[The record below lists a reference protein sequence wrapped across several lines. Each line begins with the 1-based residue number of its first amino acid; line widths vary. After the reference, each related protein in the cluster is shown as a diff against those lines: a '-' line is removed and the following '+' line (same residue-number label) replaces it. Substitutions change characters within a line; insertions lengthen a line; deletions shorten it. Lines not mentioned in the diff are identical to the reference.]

1 MRVGLWGWVCGRVC
15 LGYYMCLSLSGSVC
29 ASVCLCVCAIQS
41 RTEEGKSSGSMFYL
55 TLYET
60 LVNWLKRNG
69 IPQVTDIGTVKKLP
83 EDLTL
88 AGSVITNTCKALP
101 CKGERCTCQPTSAWR
116 KERQGFS
123 PEQKRASPSSVL
135 CCHTAAWGICLSACT
150 ESYSIVSGLTI
161 CTVFPKIRLSLPVY
175 AQEGSG
181 FYNNSPVPLEFPL
194 AVWEATCQSM
204 LI

>member
-15 LGYYMCLSLSGSVC
+15 LGYYMCLLLSGNIC

-60 LVNWLKRNG
+60 LVNCLKRNG

-116 KERQGFS
+116 KETGLQPWAEEGQPFFCALLS
-123 PEQKRASPSSVL
+123 HS
-135 CCHTAAWGICLSACT
+135 CLRD
-150 ESYSIVSGLTI
+150 L
-161 CTVFPKIRLSLPVY
+161 PLSLHWILQHCFRSY
-175 AQEGSG
+175 
-181 FYNNSPVPLEFPL
+181 YLHCVPKDPFVP
-194 AVWEATCQSM
+194 TCVCPGR
-204 LI
+204 LRFL